1 MFSNSTLKKLNAFA
15 TTAANSYESS
25 WGTYCPPYDVVNGTS
40 LGTCLGDL
48 YSVNWMQD
56 SDLTDLSAESVS
68 LQFQRIKKLTTK
80 SHTKK
85 FGSAPIQ
92 KEIVGNFQSTYD
104 LTGSATG
111 SASAGQETEKAAVLS
126 SDEIASAIDVHD
138 VALVMAFYKY
148 LRAPVGQDRRQ
159 LANALVA
166 QIQTREA
173 ADDLF
178 SRVQA
183 IYQRQMRT
191 PLTLNRA
198 PSRFD
203 CHDKALKL
211 FESQCSAYTGRRD
224 PDISYGLNSYSIKYA
239 GMVVDLC
246 ESALELDAIA
256 SILKQACAEP
266 IFDSR
271 FQRLNGL
278 WH

>member
-80 SHTKK
+80 SHAKK
-85 FGSAPIQ
+85 FGSPPIQ
-92 KEIVGNFQSTYD
+92 KEILGNFQSTYD
-104 LTGSATG
+104 LSGSSTDTTLVDD
-111 SASAGQETEKAAVLS
+111 EAVSS
-126 SDEIASAIDVHD
+126 SDEITSAIDVHD

-148 LRAPVGQDRRQ
+148 LRAPVDQDRRQ

-178 SRVQA
+178 SRVQS
-183 IYQRQMRT
+183 IYHRQMHTALTQNRT
-191 PLTLNRA
+191 

-211 FESQCSAYTGRRD
+211 FESQCSAYAGRRD
-224 PDISYGLNSYSIKYA
+224 PDISYGFNSYSIKYA

-246 ESALELDAIA
+246 ESNLELDAIT

-266 IFDSR
+266 IFGTR
-271 FQRLNGL
+271 FQRLDGL